1 MGTTYFFFKW
11 LHILSMTYWLA
22 GEWGVFTT
30 SRCVVDPKLSFDERM
45 RHLESAYRID
55 VLARAGIILLL
66 PLGLQMGSMLWNIP
80 VPQAWLDVMWVFVI
94 GWLGLMLTAFVKRGT
109 ETGIRLTRYD
119 EYVRY
124 FIIPTLFFFSLW
136 SLLGSGPIELGWYA
150 AKMGIFGVLLI
161 IGLFLRWVMRDW
173 FYQFKIIQEKGPNPI
188 VEARL
193 ARTMAISR
201 KVAYCYWILIGTM
214 AWLGVAKPF

>member
-1 MGTTYFFFKW
+1 MTSYFFFKW

-55 VLARAGIILLL
+55 VLARAGIILRL
-66 PLGLQMGSMLWNIP
+66 PLGLQMGSRLWNIP
-80 VPQAWLDVMWVFVI
+80 VPQAWLNWMWVFVI
-94 GWLGLMLTAFVKRGT
+94 GWLGLMLTAFFKRGT

-150 AKMGIFGVLLI
+150 AKMGIFGILLI

-173 FYQFKIIQEKGPNPI
+173 FYQFKIIQEKGPNPV

-193 ARTMAISR
+193 ARTMSISR

>member
-1 MGTTYFFFKW
+1 MMTYFFFKW

-30 SRCVVDPKLSFDERM
+30 TRCVVDPSLTFAERM

-66 PLGLQMGSMLWNIP
+66 PLGLQMGAMNFGIP
-80 VPQAWLDVMWVFVI
+80 VPDTWLKVMWVFVI
-94 GWLGLMLTAFVKRGT
+94 GWLSLMLAAFFKRGT
-109 ETGIRLTRYD
+109 ETGIRLTKLD

-124 FIIPTLFFFSLW
+124 FIIPALFFVSIW
-136 SLLGSGPIELGWYA
+136 SLFFDGPVELKWYA
-150 AKMGIFGVLLI
+150 TKMGIFGILLC

-173 FYQFKIIQEKGPNPI
+173 FYQFKLIQENGPNPA
-188 VEARL
+188 VEKLL
-193 ARTMAISR
+193 ALTMSISR
-201 KVAYCYWILIGTM
+201 KVAYCYWVLIGTM
-214 AWLGVAKPF
+214 AFLGVAKPF